1 MFGEVDACYNTVTQ
15 KDLDRFIDFKKV
27 IHPIWAVEVQTRMLT
42 LLAPAVL
49 DGDQTAEGVTGK
61 GKKDNEDEDEVSL
74 GIEVEYAKDILEVF
88 MKMELPAPTAKP
100 TGQDHAGQ
108 AGEAAKQAGEE
119 NEKTASDVKMEID
132 VSLGVAK
139 TMAAPAAEA
148 AEQPGAPPLADSVQP
163 PEEKP
168 SAEAAAAAGDS
179 MTAAPSLADS
189 APAKEQPSA
198 EAAAAAGDP
207 VTTPAAPS
215 LADSAPEAE
224 KPSSQAA
231 VAAPNSLQVQP
242 ETHGHGHADSAGA
255 ILAKVPTPA
264 KAKSEPI
271 EPIAQNLDA
280 VAAAATLSE
289 PISVIESDQEEVDTQ
304 APTTPGESVHPT
316 VGEETQEKV
325 KEIAETEVETT
336 AVTVTAEQARLA
348 G

>member
-207 VTTPAAPS
+207 MTTPAAPS

-224 KPSSQAA
+224 NHHHKLQSQPQTPFKFNLKLMVMVMPIRLVQSWQRFQRLPRQNLSLLSQLLRTWMRWLLPPLYLSQFPSSKATKKKLI
-231 VAAPNSLQVQP
+231 PRLLLL
-242 ETHGHGHADSAGA
+242 
-255 ILAKVPTPA
+255 LA
-264 KAKSEPI
+264 
-271 EPIAQNLDA
+271 NLFIP
-280 VAAAATLSE
+280 LS
-289 PISVIESDQEEVDTQ
+289 V
-304 APTTPGESVHPT
+304 
-316 VGEETQEKV
+316 
-325 KEIAETEVETT
+325 
-336 AVTVTAEQARLA
+336 RRRRRR
-348 G
+348 